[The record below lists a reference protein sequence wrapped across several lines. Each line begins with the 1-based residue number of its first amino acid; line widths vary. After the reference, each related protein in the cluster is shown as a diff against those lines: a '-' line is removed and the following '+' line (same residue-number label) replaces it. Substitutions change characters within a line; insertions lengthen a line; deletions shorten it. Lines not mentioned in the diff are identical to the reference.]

1 MICPHCGHVNLPGSD
16 ECEKCQQDL
25 APFDLPV
32 GHDRV
37 EISIMNDPVSI
48 LRPKLPVT
56 VPETSTLGYALQV
69 MIEREIGA
77 VMVVDTRQQLVGI
90 LTERDFLQKVVGNES
105 DYAHLPVTP
114 VMTTSPETVG
124 PDDPL
129 AAALYKMD
137 VGGYR
142 HLPVVAEGMP
152 IGIIS
157 VRDVIRHVTRL
168 CREKPVRS
176 IE

>member
-1 MICPHCGHVNLPGSD
+1 MICPHCGHINLPGSD
-16 ECEKCQQDL
+16 ECAKCQQDL

-37 EISIMNDPVSI
+37 EASIMSDPVSI
-48 LRPKLPVT
+48 LKPKLPVT
-56 VPETSTLGYALQV
+56 VLETATLGYALQV

-77 VMVVDTRQQLVGI
+77 VLVVNPQQQLVGI
-90 LTERDFLQKVVGNES
+90 LTERDYLQKVVDLEA
-105 DYAHLPVTP
+105 DYAHLPIGP
-114 VMTTSPETVG
+114 VMTPAPESVG

-129 AAALYKMD
+129 AAAMYKMD

-157 VRDVIRHVTRL
+157 VRDVIRHITQLCKVKPTRST
-168 CREKPVRS
+168 E
-176 IE
+176 